1 MNVFENKAVLE
12 KLASDPQLTIWPSVV
27 SLSVSVRG

>member
-1 MNVFENKAVLE
+1 MNVFQNKAVLE
-12 KLASDPQLTIWPSVV
+12 KLVSDPQPTIWPSVV